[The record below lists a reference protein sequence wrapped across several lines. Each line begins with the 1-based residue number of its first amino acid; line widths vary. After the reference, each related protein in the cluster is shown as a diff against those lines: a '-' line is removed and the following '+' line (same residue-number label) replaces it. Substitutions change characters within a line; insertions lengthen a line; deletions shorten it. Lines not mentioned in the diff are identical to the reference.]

1 MNSSIPPQAWV
12 PVDEQIGWY
21 GKLPAAGDF
30 LYRRMPRELQAWWD
44 RWMQNGLGSFKRWPD
59 AMTRHYAVA
68 PIWNFAIPATQGVN
82 AVQFGCIAP
91 SCDRVGRYYPV
102 CVTLQV
108 VCFELPPAVLE
119 GSAAWYWQCGTALL
133 QAIRHGVAPDQ
144 FDGQVLAAGAPAFRP
159 PVAARTTSFRSSGLQ
174 PLTRAPSSAWA
185 GPSFHCASIPSAAPA
200 TGGPTR
206 PTGRRCEP
214 RRMAAA
220 STHRCFQIVFAGT
233 CAMGMTIGNDKSH
246 EEDPATAAGGEE
258 A

>member
-1 MNSSIPPQAWV
+1 MNSGIPPHAWV

-21 GKLPAAGDF
+21 GKLPGAGDF

-68 PIWNFAIPATQGVN
+68 PVWNFAIPATHGVD

-108 VCFELPPAVLE
+108 DARNYRPSVLE
-119 GSAAWYWQCGTALL
+119 GSAAWYWQCGNALL

-144 FDGQVLAAGAPAFRP
+144 FDAQVLAAGRAGFHTASGGSDDILSILGPA
-159 PVAARTTSFRSSGLQ
+159 
-174 PLTRAPSSAWA
+174 A
-185 GPSFHCASIPSAAPA
+185 GRRQRPA
-200 TGGPTR
+200 TPGLAGASTVLR
-206 PTGRRCEP
+206 PVRQHQLLVDQPGRRVCV
-214 RRMAAA
+214 
-220 STHRCFQIVFAGT
+220 THRGPWGRAQHTAVFKVVFAGA
-233 CAMGMTIGNDKSH
+233 CAMGMKIH
-246 EEDPATAAGGEE
+246 ERHRPTAGGE